1 VSGYSLE
8 NQKKLWDLHNSLL
21 EDLLSSFPNE
31 EISSLEEL
39 RKAVFFNLFQNN
51 STSFQT
57 HTEVLFSTVQDNI
70 QPRHFNK
77 LPLSRVTEHL
87 QNLLSIYLSEDIEL
101 GTTSYDM
108 IHHAD
113 SDIASF
119 YRNKLKPLLEVLDDN
134 FDLGFEIPGNIQGTD
149 VLDRKQVVKLYDD
162 LHTFAQI
169 TRLKINDIKILDN
182 EKLIDA
188 LEPLIQELYTVEL
201 GGMYA
206 AVPGTEGMRPAVNVA
221 VALHDSL
228 DELSENMDK
237 VEMKMLAK
245 KFEFFALDDAQHQ
258 KVLLSQYTGK
268 EKEFLKDKIVSFLQD
283 FTDQSNSYLKG
294 KGGFVGNFAYDRPT
308 YFDRGTGIRTQFR
321 EMFTKEIIETGLVD
335 IDILVRNSPE
345 PISLLT
351 SLDDAHRAFQI
362 DINFPPYV
370 SGAVINRLNEIVGL
384 STEGSVQVERIYRPG
399 YEGMT
404 IGEVL
409 AETLRYPQRPDFQD
423 IDPVIKKLN
432 KYEEPIGKYG
442 KGYLTATEQEGVSQ
456 LDDDIVTYHSR
467 PNSQGELPPDIN
479 FHTGTYQAALD
490 RASFKYEG
498 KHMYEMLGETFNE
511 LNELINGELEN
522 FTLGESNEI
531 SVTADFGTSNNSSTL
546 SAEITW
552 DADNE
557 ELRIALFDEEGY
569 LDGRGWGEYSE
580 GFDTT
585 GYSSEG
591 TVAELVGEIRMQD
604 AADIDDVM
612 SRMPISPG
620 GEFDFAKGY
629 SLYEVTIPKDTK
641 ILSLDQPIVVEQRGK
656 EVRLTA
662 DALQDIVEKGFNQ
675 PTSSTVYQ
683 DIDAITIGNNRL
695 EISPGLSKNEI
706 QELLFGEYDVI
717 AYTNDIED
725 VGSISYIVKPNA
737 ATVRLI
743 KGQKNNL
750 FNSRV
755 LREYISGNPFML
767 KGSFF
772 DNDRT
777 IRNIVNSITDKGRRY
792 TVNTI
797 LEYFNKS
804 LSGREI
810 TPSEQGNYDRL
821 FYDVL
826 YSEEV
831 QRQDLK
837 VPEKDLGKAF
847 SVIDVNN
854 PIPVATLE
862 IDGLL
867 HARPTTRL
875 GEILMNAPE
884 ELYIQS
890 PEGLVRAT
898 TLNILKLGG
907 KNDINI
913 FTYEGTDA
921 KTAYDYLQKNAGVFY
936 KDDVAQDQV
945 EFRIKKMANF
955 VDDVPTNVV
964 DEVEDAIIK
973 SDGLDSLNKSKE
985 IINKNPRIF
994 SKVLSVLEKFDVGD
1008 QVIQQVIKRALPR
1021 IGMSAATGPAALA
1034 YAAYETSLLLAD
1046 AINSVYKAET
1056 TSEGFWDNFGEISDK
1071 YSIAYKITKPTY
1083 DLLLDA
1089 IKVDLED
1096 DNTLYSFS
1104 R

>member
-913 FTYEGTDA
+913 FTYEGADA